1 MKKVIKLVAI
11 SVTGLAIA
19 LTVTETWSK
28 GARFTNQDLDQH
40 RVGVVEETYTV
51 TSQHMMG
58 RAAPNI
64 AHTWARVALGDPGYG
79 FVGHVSAIVP
89 AALAVKSGDRVEVAL
104 SQNETDATPD
114 RIVRV
119 VGH

>member
-11 SVTGLAIA
+11 TVTGLAIA

-28 GARFTNQDLDQH
+28 GARLTNQDLDQH
-40 RVGVVEETYTV
+40 RVGVVEETYTI

-58 RAAPNI
+58 RATQNT

-79 FVGHVSAIVP
+79 FVGHVSAVVP
-89 AALAVKSGDRVEVAL
+89 TAMTVKSGDRVEVAL
-104 SQNETDATPD
+104 SANETNVTPD